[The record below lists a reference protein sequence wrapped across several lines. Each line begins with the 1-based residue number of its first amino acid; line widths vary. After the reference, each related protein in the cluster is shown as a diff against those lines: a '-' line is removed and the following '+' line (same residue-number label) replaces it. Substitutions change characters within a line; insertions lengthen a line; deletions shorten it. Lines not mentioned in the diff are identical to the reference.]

1 MCPVVAQVC
10 FGGVGDDP
18 VQRAEHGGTLL
29 REMPL
34 DVKGVGSPGR
44 AEKGGEGDCIQ
55 PFCFAEDVGGMS
67 ALMQN
72 KNGHDRE
79 PFFMRKRHK
88 AHTKCFRTIAE

>member
-1 MCPVVAQVC
+1 MLQMRPVVAQVC

-44 AEKGGEGDCIQ
+44 AEKGGDFYRSFS
-55 PFCFAEDVGGMS
+55 FCF
-67 ALMQN
+67 
-72 KNGHDRE
+72 
-79 PFFMRKRHK
+79 
-88 AHTKCFRTIAE
+88 